1 MKTKLAIV
9 YVGKLLFNRG
19 LGLLLYALGTGW
31 AIERRAEIYFFIYIL
46 TTVISSAIMLAANP
60 ETLAERNKAVTDSP
74 HWDKVLLIVYW
85 LLAFFG
91 VYLVA
96 GLESGKNPGL
106 DGPFWAG
113 IALSLLATV
122 IALAALL
129 VNTYLESTARI
140 QRDREQKVVS
150 TGIYR
155 IVRHP
160 TYSSV
165 LVWSAAIS
173 LVFPTPFVWLTAGV
187 IAAVIIARTH
197 LEDKMLVA
205 QLAGYR
211 EYTEKTRWRLIP
223 FVW

>member
-9 YVGKLLFNRG
+9 YIGKLLFNRG
-19 LGLLLYALGTGW
+19 LGLFLYALGAGW
-31 AIERRAEIYFFIYIL
+31 AIGRRAGIYFFTYIL
-46 TTVISSAIMLAANP
+46 TTAVSSVIMLAANP

-74 HWDKVLLIVYW
+74 PWDKVLLTVYW

-91 VYLVA
+91 IYLVA
-96 GLESGKNPGL
+96 GLESGKSPSL
-106 DGPFWAG
+106 DIIFWVG
-113 IALSLLATV
+113 IALTLLATAIV
-122 IALAALL
+122 LAALL
-129 VNTYLESTARI
+129 VNTFLESTVRI
-140 QRDREQKVVS
+140 QTDREQEVVS

-165 LVWSAAIS
+165 LVWSLAIS

-187 IAAVIIARTH
+187 IAGVIIARTC
-197 LEDKMLVA
+197 LEDRMLAA

-211 EYTEKTRWRLIP
+211 EYTGKTRWRLIP
-223 FVW
+223 FIW